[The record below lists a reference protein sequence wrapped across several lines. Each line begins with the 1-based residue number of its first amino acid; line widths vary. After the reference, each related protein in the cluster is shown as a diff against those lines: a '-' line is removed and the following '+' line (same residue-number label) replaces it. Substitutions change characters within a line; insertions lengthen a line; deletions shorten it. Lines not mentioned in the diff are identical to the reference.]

1 MSFLAPLFLFGAFAV
16 AAPVLFHLIR
26 RSPQGRMPFSSLMFL
41 SPSPPRLTRR
51 SKLDHLLLLLLR
63 AAAFSLLVF
72 AFARPFLREA
82 AALDRGVGDRQ
93 RVLLLVDTSAS
104 MRRGDLWTQAVAA
117 AEAVLSDVRP
127 NDEVAVYVFDRE
139 TRPVAGFA
147 ELAALDPAQRKALG
161 IARLKEIAPTWH
173 ATELGQALIDA
184 VGAVNE
190 GTDKSEPSA
199 RGVRRVVLISDLQQ
213 GSRIEAMTD
222 FEWPRDVELE
232 LKTLAATGGNAAA
245 SLLTDGDAASGDLA
259 TEVRLRVTND
269 ADAEVENLQLQW
281 LGDGDSSSGPPI
293 AVYVPPGE
301 SRVVKA
307 PMPSDPARQR
317 RMRLLGD
324 AQEFDNTLNIATR
337 PVDAVQV
344 LFVGSDRADDAGG
357 LLYYAERALAQ
368 SPRQRV
374 EMQNVAPD
382 GELPKLNPRG
392 VPLVL
397 LTTEVAAPKQSTL
410 RSYLEAGGTVLCV
423 LTAAAK
429 HDTLAALAGTQNVES
444 TEAEV
449 SDYAM
454 LGQMA
459 FDHPLFAPLAGPQ
472 YNDFTKIRFWKY
484 RRLASDALGD
494 AQIVAS
500 FEAGDPAV
508 IEKTIGKGHLVVL
521 TAGWQ
526 PADSQWARSSKF
538 VPLMQSL
545 LERHNPGLF
554 EARSYFVGERVRLPA
569 QDSDAS
575 DIVVHKPAGSAA
587 TLSSGSEYF
596 TETDEP
602 GVYAM
607 DLPAGVQHFAVN
619 LDPQESR
626 TTPLPVETLEQWG
639 AQLTSEEK
647 RTVKANQER
656 QLRNVELEGRQKIWQ
671 WLIVAVLTVLI
682 AETWLAGRLS
692 RPSLNQAEALAT

>member
-1 MSFLAPLFLFGAFAV
+1 MSFLAPLFLFGAFAI

-63 AAAFSLLVF
+63 AAAFGLLVF

-82 AALDRGVGDRQ
+82 AALDRGAGDRQ

-104 MRRGDLWTQAVAA
+104 MRRGDLWSKALAA
-117 AEAVLSDVRP
+117 ADSVLGDVRP
-127 NDEVAVYVFDRE
+127 NDEIAVYVFDRE
-139 TRPVAGFA
+139 TRPIAGFA
-147 ELAALDPAQRKALG
+147 ELTALDPAQRKALAS
-161 IARLKEIAPTWH
+161 ARLKELAPTWN

-190 GTDKSEPSA
+190 GTDKSEQSA
-199 RGVRRVVLISDLQQ
+199 RGPRRVVLISDLQQ
-213 GSRIEAMTD
+213 GSRVEALAD

-232 LKTLAATGGNAAA
+232 LKGVTASGGNASA
-245 SLLTDGDAASGDLA
+245 SLLTDGDAAGENAAEL
-259 TEVRLRVTND
+259 RLRVAND
-269 ADAEVENLQLQW
+269 ADADVENLQLQW
-281 LGDGDSSSGPPI
+281 IGDGDAPAGAPI

-307 PMPSDPARQR
+307 PRSSDPSRQR
-317 RMRLLGD
+317 RIRLLGD
-324 AQEFDNTLNIATR
+324 AQDFDNTLFVATR
-337 PVDAVQV
+337 PVETVKV
-344 LFVGSDRADDAGG
+344 LFVGADRADDADG
-357 LLYYAERALAQ
+357 LRYYAERALAEA
-368 SPRQRV
+368 PRQRV
-374 EMQNVAPD
+374 DVQSLTAD
-382 GELPKLNPRG
+382 DDLPTLHPRA

-397 LTTEVAAPKQSTL
+397 LATDVNAAKQSAL
-410 RSYLEAGGTVLCV
+410 RTYLESGGTVVSV
-423 LTAAAK
+423 LTSAGG
-429 HDTLAALAGTQNVES
+429 HETLSALAGAQAVET

-454 LGQMA
+454 LGQLR

-484 RRLASDALGD
+484 RRLAADALGD
-494 AQIVAS
+494 ARIVAS
-500 FEAGDPAV
+500 FDGGDPAV
-508 IEKTIGKGHLVVL
+508 IEKAIGKGRLVVL

-538 VPLMQSL
+538 VPFMQAL
-545 LERHNPGLF
+545 LELSNPELF
-554 EARSYFVGERVRLPA
+554 DARRYFVGERVPVPH
-569 QDSDAS
+569 QEGDAARIEVRRP
-575 DIVVHKPAGSAA
+575 DGGA
-587 TLSSGSEYF
+587 TTVSSGSEFF
-596 TETDEP
+596 TETGEP
-602 GVYAM
+602 GVYAI
-607 DLPAGVQHFAVN
+607 DLPAGAQHFAVN

-626 TTPLPVETLEQWG
+626 TAPLPVEVLEQWG
-639 AQLTSEEK
+639 ARLTSAEK
-647 RTVKANQER
+647 RTQQIEQER
-656 QLRNVELEGRQKIWQ
+656 QLRDVELEGRQKLWQ
-671 WLIVAVLTVLI
+671 WLIVAVLFVLI